1 MAINAQIN
9 TLQASGDY
17 AVIYSQIIP
26 SQVENLLN
34 NNLNFKGELK

>member
-17 AVIYSQIIP
+17 EGIYPQTIP
-26 SQVENLLN
+26 SYVENLLN
-34 NNLNFKGELK
+34 NNLNFRGEFK